1 MSKLVKDKFWDCI
14 QARRAWR
21 GATFIMHELC
31 GVKPN
36 NYDSFHLETNVV
48 WGKDP
53 KKSTKKKL
61 KFGTFLMVLCFGP
74 FGPNATTNC
83 STVKQWH
90 ESQLKHNICRRNNL
104 NSARYQKQQNS
115 WGVQLFDG
123 AIWWAWGCPW
133 LGGSGGGMWWG
144 YVGVTFYMMVFRV
157 RGAPPPL
164 VVGAFSWFLNA
175 FGVGFVGFLS

>member
-1 MSKLVKDKFWDCI
+1 MI
-14 QARRAWR
+14 A
-21 GATFIMHELC
+21 FIWKQTLFGERTLR
-31 GVKPN
+31 N
-36 NYDSFHLETNVV
+36 QQ
-48 WGKDP
+48 
-53 KKSTKKKL
+53 KKKL

-133 LGGSGGGMWWG
+133 LGGSGGW
-144 YVGVTFYMMVFRV
+144 Y
-157 RGAPPPL
+157 
-164 VVGAFSWFLNA
+164 VVGLCWCYFLHD
-175 FGVGFVGFLS
+175 GVSRPRGPASPCGGRIFMVS